1 MKKTLSLVILLTIFI
16 FNLKAQTLTKEE
28 RLKNLQSTK
37 EYENSIK
44 LGQTGR
50 NELNINL
57 LTPLWGSIELNYE
70 RILNENSS
78 YGIAGNLGISKDY
91 YNSSFLL
98 GFYRIYFGKKIN
110 NGFFIEANSGFSSIE
125 EGYGHIDYYS
135 SYQNS
140 YSTDRYNG
148 LGVGVA
154 IGYKLLAKNGV
165 VCQIFGGLGRN
176 FGSNYDNYTPI
187 FPRSGITI
195 GKRFGK

>member
-1 MKKTLSLVILLTIFI
+1 MKNTISLVILLFILI
-16 FNLKAQTLTKEE
+16 FNLNAQTLSKEE

-176 FGSNYDNYTPI
+176 FGSNYDHYTPI